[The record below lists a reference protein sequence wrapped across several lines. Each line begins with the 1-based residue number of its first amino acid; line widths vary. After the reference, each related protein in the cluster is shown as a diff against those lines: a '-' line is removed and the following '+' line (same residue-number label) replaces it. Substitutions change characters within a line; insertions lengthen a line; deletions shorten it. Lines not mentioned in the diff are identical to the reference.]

1 MTVTTCSVLLIIFAA
16 ASLRI
21 LSTLEMHQQQ
31 QQQQE
36 RQTRAAALTTT
47 RMPMKKR
54 MKKGALRNSGERLS
68 SCLEGLHDMI
78 QLKETHWTA
87 KRPLPLFRSA
97 EDSKE
102 KGGGVIIFW
111 HLAKTGGT
119 TVRKQCATLPGVDYM
134 MLVTPQDYEGGA
146 QTIADRLTPLSV
158 ANTGGTS
165 ENEIYRTE
173 TENVDQHN
181 HSRSHTLFVELHG
194 MNSPTVLGMEP
205 HLQQW
210 RQLSEQHG
218 TPLFIFTILREPVS
232 YSISFFN
239 FFHQHVTEQP
249 SEYDLMRNSFN
260 RQCHTLAA
268 PPGQSRTACAQLY
281 HKFYQYFDWV
291 GTTESLTTETLP
303 LLQHLF
309 RHKESQTRFATNATS
324 SWLLPSSN
332 DQNNYNVAT
341 KNKFAFR
348 RDFLSTD
355 TILKIHEHTC
365 LDRGLWERAQ
375 LDFSLDMWEDN
386 IAVVGRR

>member
-1 MTVTTCSVLLIIFAA
+1 MVTVTTCSLLLIVFAA

-21 LSTLEMHQQQ
+21 LSTLELHQQH
-31 QQQQE
+31 QQE
-36 RQTRAAALTTT
+36 QQTRAAALATT
-47 RMPMKKR
+47 RMPTKKHI
-54 MKKGALRNSGERLS
+54 KKGTLRNSGGRLS

-78 QLKETHWTA
+78 QLKETHWTT
-87 KRPLPLFRSA
+87 KRPLPLFRSP
-97 EDSKE
+97 EDSQE

-119 TVRKQCATLPGVDYM
+119 SVRKQCATLPGVDYM

-146 QTIADRLTPLSV
+146 QTIADRLTPPRSL
-158 ANTGGTS
+158 ANSGDTLET
-165 ENEIYRTE
+165 EMYQTE
-173 TENVDQHN
+173 TENVDKHN

-194 MNSPTVLGMEP
+194 MNSPTVLGMES

-239 FFHQHVTEQP
+239 FFHQQVTEQP
-249 SEYDLMRNSFN
+249 SEFDLMRNSFN

-291 GTTESLTTETLP
+291 GTTESLTTATLP
-303 LLQHLF
+303 LLQHLL

-324 SWLLPSSN
+324 SWLLPSSK
-332 DQNNYNVAT
+332 DQNTYNVAT

-348 RDFLSTD
+348 QNMLSTD
-355 TILKIHEHTC
+355 TMLKIHEHTC

-375 LDFSLDMWEDN
+375 MDFSLDMWEDD